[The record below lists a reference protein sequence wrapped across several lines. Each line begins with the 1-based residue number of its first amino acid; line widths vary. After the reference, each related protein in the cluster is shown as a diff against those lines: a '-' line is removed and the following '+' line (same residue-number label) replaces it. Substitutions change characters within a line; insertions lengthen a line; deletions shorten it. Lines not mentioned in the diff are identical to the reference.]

1 MPSYRAPV
9 TDIKFVLNEVL
20 QFQNYSNLPG
30 FADATP
36 DLIDAILDEGAK
48 FMEEVVAPLNQVGD
62 REGCKWDNGVVTTP
76 TGFKAA
82 YKQYCEAGWGGLTAE
97 QEYGGQGL
105 PYVLG
110 LIQAELISSA
120 NLSFGMYPGLSH
132 GAYEAI
138 HHHGTDEQKKTYLP
152 RIVSG
157 EWTGTMNLT
166 EPHCGTDLGLMRTKA
181 EPQADGSYRISGT
194 KIFISAGEHDMA
206 DNIIHL
212 VLAKIPGGPTGIR
225 GISLFIVPKFMVN
238 ADGSL
243 GARNGVSCGS
253 IEHKMGI
260 HGNSTCVLNYDN
272 ATGFLIGEK
281 HKGMRAM
288 FTMMNAAR
296 LGVGMQGLGIAEVA
310 YQNAVTYAK
319 DRLQGRSVTG
329 SKAPDKAADPII
341 VHPDVRRMLLS
352 IRAFTEGAR
361 ALALWTGLQIDV
373 SNKHPDAA
381 ERAAAD
387 DLVTLLTPMIKSYL
401 TAYGYEAATP
411 AQQIYGGHGY
421 IQEWGMEQFVRDARI
436 TMIYEG
442 ANGIQALDLVGRKLP
457 TGVGRLLRRFFH
469 PVDQFLR
476 DNMADPKLGKDYIM
490 PLAKAFARLQT
501 ATGYVAEQGLKN
513 PDEAAAASSEYLN
526 LFALTAIGYM
536 WAQMAKVAQQK
547 LAAGDGTASKEFYE
561 TKLVT
566 ARFFMERFLPDTA
579 SLLAK
584 LQAGS
589 QTMMLLDAAN
599 F

>member
-387 DLVTLLTPMIKSYL
+387 DLVALLTPMIKSYL
-401 TAYGYEAATP
+401 TAYGYEAATL